1 MSNKPPQDAES
12 ILRLIEQT
20 RYEYSD
26 AVKNLRKLEKLK
38 MLVEMQTTV
47 IINSKHP
54 ELLKNEDLKAKILG
68 LFDDPKFKPTV
79 DFIASCVYLEN
90 RAVMEDYNYY
100 LKLSKQAEKE
110 FEMLSSQLIWHQ
122 SQAKIKGI
130 ELMNKV

>member
-90 RAVMEDYNYY
+90 QAVMEDYNYY

>member
-54 ELLKNEDLKAKILG
+54 ELLKNEDLKAKISG

-90 RAVMEDYNYY
+90 QAVMEDYNYY